1 MTTTDPPLILVAD
14 DDPDLLALLRVNLEV
29 EGYAVTCALDG
40 LEALEMAGRIRPAL
54 VVLDVMMPGLDGLEV
69 THRLRAEPATEKL
82 PIVLLTARGS
92 DPQIWEGWQSG
103 ANYYVTKPFDV
114 DQLLGYVA
122 NLLHTPEVDEPA
134 IYKITPW
141 SEPEADGV
149 SA

>member
-1 MTTTDPPLILVAD
+1 MTLTDPPLILVAD

-29 EGYAVTCALDG
+29 EGYTVMCALDG
-40 LEALEMAGRIRPAL
+40 LEALEMAGRNRPAL

-69 THRLRAEPATEKL
+69 THRLRADPATEKL

-114 DQLLGYVA
+114 DQLLGYVSS
-122 NLLHTPEVDEPA
+122 LLATTEIDEPPV
-134 IYKITPW
+134 YTFTTW
-141 SEPEADGV
+141 SGAEAGDD

>member
-1 MTTTDPPLILVAD
+1 MTLTDPPLILVAD

-29 EGYAVTCALDG
+29 EGYAVMCALDG
-40 LEALEMAGRIRPAL
+40 LEALEMAGRMRPAL

-69 THRLRAEPATEKL
+69 TQRLRADPATENL

-122 NLLHTPEVDEPA
+122 NLLSTTEIDEPPV
-134 IYKITPW
+134 YTFTTW
-141 SEPEADGV
+141 SGAEAGDD